1 MQHGDTGS
9 PPACKGAAVSPSAA
23 LPSQQP
29 CCRAPSGAGAGSLLS
44 ITRGAMGGLERLM
57 GTIQV
62 VP

>member
-23 LPSQQP
+23 LPGQQP
-29 CCRAPSGAGAGSLLS
+29 CRWAPSGAGSLLS
-44 ITRGAMGGLERLM
+44 ITRGATGGLERLM
-57 GTIQV
+57 